1 MRAAVY
7 HGTSDVRVEDV
18 DDPSPGV
25 GELLVRVH
33 ATGVCGTDAHEYAH
47 GPTMFPIHERNPF
60 TGHAGPM
67 IPGHELAG
75 EVVALGE
82 GVTGFAE
89 GDLVVSGAGISDGA
103 CWQCAR
109 GRTNLCEH
117 YASVGLQRDGG
128 LAQYCALPASTCV
141 AADQY
146 GLARDTAALA
156 QPMGIAVHSARR
168 GRVEAGEDAVV
179 VGAGGIGA
187 FLTFA
192 VTHSG
197 ARVLTLDLDDGRLA
211 LARALGA
218 DLALRPSDGLA
229 EQVADA
235 GLHPAVVYE
244 VTGTRGGL
252 ATALDVLPP
261 GGRLVLVGLQG
272 GTLDQPLRRLTLLE
286 HEVIGTNALVKAED
300 LPEALR
306 LLSER
311 RAPWSD
317 VAPLAVT
324 LDRLVPDG
332 LEPLVN
338 GNATR
343 IKTIVDPWAA
353 ENRPTQMNE
362 AGA

>member
-1 MRAAVY
+1 MRAAVF
-7 HGTSDVRVEDV
+7 HDRGDVRVEDV
-18 DDPSPGV
+18 PDPSPAA
-25 GELLVRVH
+25 GELLVRIH
-33 ATGVCGTDAHEYAH
+33 ATGICGTDAHEYAH
-47 GPTMFPIHERNPF
+47 GPKMFPIHERSRF
-60 TGHAGPM
+60 TGHLGPM

-89 GDLVVSGAGISDGA
+89 GDLVVSGAGISDGT
-103 CWQCAR
+103 CWQCLR
-109 GRTNLCEH
+109 GRTNLCES

-128 LAQYCALPASTCV
+128 LAQFCALPAATCV
-141 AADQY
+141 GADRY
-146 GLARDTAALA
+146 GLPRDTAALA
-156 QPMGIAVHSARR
+156 QPMAIAVHAARR
-168 GRVEAGEDAVV
+168 GRVRAGEDAVV

-192 VTHSG
+192 AAQMG
-197 ARVLTLDLDDGRLA
+197 ARVVGLDLDDDRLA

-218 DLALRPSDGLA
+218 DLALRPSDSLA
-229 EQVADA
+229 EQVADE

-261 GGRLVLVGLQG
+261 GGRLVLVGLQS
-272 GTLDQPLRRLTLLE
+272 GTLDEPLRELTLLE
-286 HEVIGTNALVKAED
+286 HEVIGTNALVRADD

-306 LLSER
+306 LLAGR
-311 RAPWSD
+311 RGAWSD

-338 GNATR
+338 RTATR
-343 IKTIVDPWAA
+343 IKTIIDPWAA
-353 ENRPTQMNE
+353 DNRPTVME
-362 AGA
+362 EVS